1 MINNFFKII
10 HNKYSR
16 FFRFIFFLRYLLLIF
31 IISITIFLILPNFFN
46 YEKRAQAIKNYLLEN
61 YNYEINDYD
70 SIKYKSFPSPTLS
83 INNVEGNIKS
93 SKARLFV
100 QNLKLKPKLI
110 SIYNFNNFQ
119 LNKIY
124 LSDISISQDISDFK
138 TLKKF
143 LFSQKKKFNLINLN
157 LKLKDNN
164 NSLVEIKKI
173 KFSNYGYSRDL
184 IEGEIFDKKF
194 KLKINENFDKIDFK
208 LINSGFSSEIN
219 FDNNENANLLS
230 GIFKSKILNTNI
242 KFNFIY
248 NDFKLKILNAYF
260 RSKNLSFNNE
270 SLIVL
275 KPFLFI
281 NSDIVIEDL
290 NLNIIK
296 NLKLDKIIEFKDMI
310 KKING
315 KNNIN
320 FLSKKFTRGLIE
332 DLNLNIEL
340 AYGRINYKKNFSISD
355 NFIDCRGNINLL
367 EEFPLLFFECS
378 LISENIEKFLNEFSI
393 KRKLKVKNL
402 KVDVEGN
409 LNIFNKKINFTK
421 ILINDEDNTTKED
434 LKYYKE
440 TFETYLFDKNFIE
453 IFSYKKIKE
462 FLIEIS

>member
-1 MINNFFKII
+1 MITNFFKII

-124 LSDISISQDISDFK
+124 LSDISISQDVSDFK

-184 IEGEIFDKKF
+184 VEGEIFDKKF

-219 FDNNENANLLS
+219 FDNNENANFLS

-281 NSDIVIEDL
+281 NSDIVIEVF
-290 NLNIIK
+290 NLNKIK
-296 NLKLDKIIEFKDMI
+296 NLKLDKIIDFKDMI
-310 KKING
+310 KKLMEKI
-315 KNNIN
+315 I
-320 FLSKKFTRGLIE
+320 LI
-332 DLNLNIEL
+332 
-340 AYGRINYKKNFSISD
+340 F
-355 NFIDCRGNINLL
+355 C
-367 EEFPLLFFECS
+367 
-378 LISENIEKFLNEFSI
+378 
-393 KRKLKVKNL
+393 
-402 KVDVEGN
+402 
-409 LNIFNKKINFTK
+409 KKIH
-421 ILINDEDNTTKED
+421 
-434 LKYYKE
+434 
-440 TFETYLFDKNFIE
+440 
-453 IFSYKKIKE
+453 
-462 FLIEIS
+462 